1 MVYLIIFIFV
11 YILNIRNWLIFEKRN
26 WEILNVIFDGKIV
39 FNVFIKNINI
49 IFRVFIDIIII

>member
-11 YILNIRNWLIFEKRN
+11 YILNIRNRLIFEKRN